1 MTLGKDHTCGIQ
13 PERVPAVM
21 AAHLANEAIFYPE
34 CLGTTLSM
42 PARISTQALQFASY
56 SSVNAFWSVYYTDS
70 LLSHPSECANLC
82 LANSEC
88 GFFTWLGR
96 GWGWTT

>member
-1 MTLGKDHTCGIQ
+1 
-13 PERVPAVM
+13 M
-21 AAHLANEAIFYPE
+21 AAHLAYEAIFYPE

-42 PARISTQALQFASY
+42 PARISTQALQWASY
-56 SSVNAFWSVYYTDS
+56 SDYVWSSFYTDS

-96 GWGWTT
+96 GYTFNA